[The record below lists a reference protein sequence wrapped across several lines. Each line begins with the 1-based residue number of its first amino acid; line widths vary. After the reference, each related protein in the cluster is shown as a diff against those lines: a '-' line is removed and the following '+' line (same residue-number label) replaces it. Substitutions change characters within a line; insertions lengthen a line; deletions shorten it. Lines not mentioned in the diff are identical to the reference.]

1 MRARRAVDFRERA
14 INPGFDQWTLIA
26 PDADAY
32 SDDEDKLER
41 ERRVKIYAKDV
52 AKNRPIEFIKE
63 VE

>member
-1 MRARRAVDFRERA
+1 MRVKRGVALREPTVNRYC
-14 INPGFDQWTLIA
+14 DQWTLIA
-26 PDADAY
+26 PDTDVY
-32 SDDEDKLER
+32 SDKEDELER